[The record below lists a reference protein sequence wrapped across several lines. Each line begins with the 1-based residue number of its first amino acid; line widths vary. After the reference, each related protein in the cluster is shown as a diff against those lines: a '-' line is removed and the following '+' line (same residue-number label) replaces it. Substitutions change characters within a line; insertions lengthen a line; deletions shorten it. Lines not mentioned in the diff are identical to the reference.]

1 VNDTVVVITGAFG
14 ALGSA
19 VANAAAEQGRR
30 TALLDIATPP
40 ATLHVLDPTRTLVV
54 GSTDVASPSAA
65 RSAMAAV
72 NDRFGRIDALINIA
86 GGFRWQTIQDGDPQ
100 TWDELYRLN
109 VTSTLNASIACLP
122 YLRRAKA
129 GRIVNIGAA
138 AALKAGAG
146 MGAYAAAKSAVHRLT
161 ESLADELKAEGIT
174 VNAVL
179 PSIIDTPANRK
190 DMPDADRSKWVAPV
204 ELASIILFLAS
215 DAASALTG
223 ALIPVTGRG

>member
-1 VNDTVVVITGAFG
+1 MNDTVVVITGAFG

-19 VANAAAEQGRR
+19 VANAAAAQGRR
-30 TALLDIATPP
+30 IALLDIAAPP
-40 ATLHVLDPTRTLVV
+40 ATLSVLDPTRTLVV

-65 RSAMAAV
+65 RSAMAAI

-86 GGFRWQTIQDGDPQ
+86 GGFRWQTIQEGDPQ
-100 TWDELYRLN
+100 AWDELYRVN

-138 AALKAGAG
+138 AALKAVTG

-161 ESLADELKAEGIT
+161 ESLADELKAGGIN

-190 DMPDADRSKWVAPV
+190 DMPDADRSKWVAPAEV
-204 ELASIILFLAS
+204 ANVILFLAS

>member
-1 VNDTVVVITGAFG
+1 MNDTVVVITGAFG

-190 DMPDADRSKWVAPV
+190 DMPDADRSKWVAPA
-204 ELASIILFLAS
+204 ELASVILFLAS

>member
-86 GGFRWQTIQDGDPQ
+86 GGFRWQTIQGGDPQ
-100 TWDELYRLN
+100 TWDELHRLN

-122 YLRRAKA
+122 YLRQAKA

>member
-1 VNDTVVVITGAFG
+1 MNDTVVVITGAFG

-30 TALLDIATPP
+30 IALLDIASPP
-40 ATLHVLDPTRTLVV
+40 ATLNALDRTRTLVV

-72 NDRFGRIDALINIA
+72 NDHFGRIDALINIA
-86 GGFRWQTIQDGDPQ
+86 GGFRWQPIHGGDPQ
-100 TWDELYRLN
+100 TWDELHRLN
-109 VTSTLNASIACLP
+109 VISTLNASIACLP
-122 YLRRAKA
+122 YLRQAKA

-138 AALKAGAG
+138 AALKAGTG

-179 PSIIDTPANRK
+179 PSIIDTPANRQ
-190 DMPDADRSKWVAPV
+190 DMPDADRSKWVAPA
-204 ELASIILFLAS
+204 ELASVILFLAS

>member
-1 VNDTVVVITGAFG
+1 
-14 ALGSA
+14 
-19 VANAAAEQGRR
+19 
-30 TALLDIATPP
+30 
-40 ATLHVLDPTRTLVV
+40 
-54 GSTDVASPSAA
+54 
-65 RSAMAAV
+65 MAAV

-122 YLRRAKA
+122 YLRQAKA

-138 AALKAGAG
+138 AALKAGTG

>member
-40 ATLHVLDPTRTLVV
+40 ATLNVLDPTRTLVV
-54 GSTDVASPSAA
+54 GSTDIASPSAA

-190 DMPDADRSKWVAPV
+190 DMPDADRSKWVAPA
-204 ELASIILFLAS
+204 ELASVILFLAS

>member
-190 DMPDADRSKWVAPV
+190 DMPDADRSKWVAPA
-204 ELASIILFLAS
+204 ELASVILFLAS